1 MHDGGLETG
10 AMTSPYTVSAPCS
23 TSTHGAICLYGKA
36 VVPPT
41 ESTGS
46 AGWKAAPNPETIGF
60 SRSSTVSCFN
70 QVDYTYFQTFIHV
83 PTGSTVT
90 TFTIA
95 MTTID
100 DGARITIYNSAYP
113 NGTVVA
119 ASYVYLGGSGTSNL
133 ASLIREGVNRVVIT
147 QLDDCGTGNNLGS
160 ATVTLNGVV
169 VYGTCT

>member
-1 MHDGGLETG
+1 
-10 AMTSPYTVSAPCS
+10 
-23 TSTHGAICLYGKA
+23 
-36 VVPPT
+36 
-41 ESTGS
+41 
-46 AGWKAAPNPETIGF
+46 
-60 SRSSTVSCFN
+60 
-70 QVDYTYFQTFIHV
+70 
-83 PTGSTVT
+83 
-90 TFTIA
+90 